1 MSFEII
7 AVPRFAK
14 DAKRL
19 SKKYPSLKA
28 ELNQL
33 FQSLEIN
40 PQQGKPL
47 GNFCF
52 KIRLAIRSKNSG
64 KSGGARI
71 ITYVA
76 VRHSIVYL
84 LSIYDKSAQEDI
96 SDKELQEIL
105 KEIEP

>member
-7 AVPRFAK
+7 AVPRFVK

-19 SKKYPSLKA
+19 SKKYPSLKT
-28 ELNQL
+28 ELGQL
-33 FQSLEIN
+33 FESLEN
-40 PQQGKPL
+40 HPQQGKSL

-71 ITYVA
+71 ITHVA

-84 LSIYDKSAQEDI
+84 LSIYDKSAQENI

-105 KEIEP
+105 QEIEP